1 LFFSETC
8 KINYHFESSIKFCD
22 EEYSVLYQEKDP
34 YNYQWNAFNSSF
46 VPLSSDQD
54 VYSAFQY
61 TKSSQIDSY
70 PYAGIA
76 NTYMGGGYL
85 FKMNNLGHDQ
95 SILIKNL
102 ENLKQNDWIDRQT
115 RAVFIEFT
123 IYNPNIN
130 LFSNCLILFEFISTG
145 QIIKSSQFSPINL
158 FDINNSSFISFKII
172 MNVIYMIFISMFM
185 IKEIRE
191 ILKDK
196 MKYFKQFYNYI
207 ELIIIAFSWASFSM
221 YLYRLYSS
229 YEVYNLLKK
238 SKKDFTQ
245 TAQMGS
251 FIQSAFI
258 NLQYIS
264 YCNDVLQMFLGFC
277 AAFGTIR
284 FIKLLRFNKKIIVFI
299 QAFSHSIR
307 DLLSFGL
314 LFVIFWI
321 SFVQAMYLIFNE
333 KSSQFATLVT
343 SMETLFQLILGKFD
357 VLPIIKANALF
368 GSIFYILYNIL
379 VVFMLINIFLS
390 ILTDHYNEARMS
402 TDLDREDPELFNY
415 FKSVMGSVFSN
426 KDKEKAQP
434 TYIDPVSGFPRKMEQ
449 FLSRFNKV
457 IYYFFYIFILIE
469 FN

>member
-1 LFFSETC
+1 MFFIFQDTC
-8 KINYHFESSIKFCD
+8 KINYHFDSSIKFCD
-22 EEYSVLYQEKDP
+22 EEYSVLYQVKDP
-34 YNYQWNAFNSSF
+34 HHYQWQTYNSSF
-46 VPLSSDQD
+46 SPLSSDQD

-70 PYAGIA
+70 PYAGIV
-76 NTYMGGGYL
+76 NTYMGGGYV
-85 FKMNNLGHDQ
+85 FKMNNLGYDQ
-95 SILIKNL
+95 SILKANL
-102 ENLKQNDWIDRQT
+102 DNLKQNGWIDRQT
-115 RAVFIEFT
+115 RAVFVEFT
-123 IYNPNIN
+123 IYNPNVN
-130 LFSNCLILFEFISTG
+130 LFSNCLILFEIISTG
-145 QIIKSSQFSPINL
+145 QIISSSQFSPINL

-185 IKEIRE
+185 AKEIKEIVR
-191 ILKDK
+191 DRS
-196 MKYFKQFYNYI
+196 KYFKQFYNYI

-245 TAQMGS
+245 TAQLS
-251 FIQSAFI
+251 TFIQTAFI

-264 YCNDVLQMFLGFC
+264 YCNDTLQMFLGFC

-299 QAFSHSIR
+299 QAFSHSIK

-314 LFVIFWI
+314 LFIILWF

-333 KSSQFATLVT
+333 KSAQFATLVT

-357 VLPIIKANALF
+357 VLPIIKANAVF

-379 VVFMLINIFLS
+379 VVCMLINIFLS

-402 TDLDREDPELFNY
+402 HDLDREDPELFSY
-415 FKSVMGSVFSN
+415 FKSVVGSVFSK
-426 KDKEKAQP
+426 KDKDKAQP
-434 TYIDPVSGFPRKMEQ
+434 TYVDPVGGFPRKMEQ

-457 IYYFFYIFILIE
+457 NNLFFIYKFI
-469 FN
+469 

>member
-1 LFFSETC
+1 
-8 KINYHFESSIKFCD
+8 
-22 EEYSVLYQEKDP
+22 LYQEKDP
-34 YNYQWNAFNSSF
+34 YHYQWQSFNSSF
-46 VPLSSDQD
+46 SPLSSDQD

-70 PYAGIA
+70 PFSGKV
-76 NTYMGGGYL
+76 NTYMGGGYV

-95 SILIKNL
+95 SILVNSL
-102 ENLKQNDWIDRQT
+102 EKLKENDWIDRQT

-172 MNVIYMIFISMFM
+172 MNILYMIFISLFM
-185 IKEIRE
+185 IKKIKE

-207 ELIIIAFSWASFSM
+207 ELIIIAFSWASFAM

-238 SKKDFTQ
+238 SKKDFVQSTQ
-245 TAQMGS
+245 MYS
-251 FIQSAFI
+251 FVQSAFI

-264 YCNDVLQMFLGFC
+264 YCNDLLQVFLGFC

-299 QAFSHSIR
+299 QAFSHSIK

-314 LFVIFWI
+314 LFLILWF
-321 SFVQAMYLIFNE
+321 SFVQTMYLIFNE
-333 KSSQFATLVT
+333 KSSQFATLLT

-357 VLPIIKANALF
+357 VLPIIKANAVF

-379 VVFMLINIFLS
+379 VVMMLINIFLS
-390 ILTDHYNEARMS
+390 ILTEHYNEARMS
-402 TDLDREDPELFNY
+402 HDLDKEDPELFNY
-415 FKSVMGSVFSN
+415 FKSVLGSIFSKKN
-426 KDKEKAQP
+426 AEKTQP
-434 TYIDPVSGFPRKMEQ
+434 IYIDTISSLPRKTEQ
-449 FLSRFNKV
+449 LLARFNKV
-457 IYYFFYIFILIE
+457 I
-469 FN
+469 